1 MADEGKEQDSKKQT
15 EDNKDKELIVS
26 IKKIAEQ
33 SKTTGVT
40 EGSYDNIID
49 AKYEDDT
56 SEVCDIL
63 NGYKW
68 TIDTFKD
75 SSAIPYCY
83 LIEYR
88 QKHNSIITNLV
99 NSLTSAASSLNS
111 EGNSAAFEKVA
122 DNIKQLGQVVA
133 TAALGELSSE
143 TKEQLVKMGG
153 YVTDGAVATA
163 KTVANATEKVME
175 TDAGQAVAQGGQA
188 LGEFAS
194 GLMSAI
200 VAAWGHISKDV
211 KIVNGLTDQTP
222 NSDYLNPYR
231 LLYWLEATNKKYVFP
246 IVGELPKHKL
256 SNAFGDSNGDFS
268 VFSANSWINSISN
281 FAAEVPSAVRDIV
294 ELAGA
299 NGGKFSG
306 TFVEK
311 AKFFQYPQDT
321 EEYTIQFPLINT
333 VRNNKGEPEWMKNY
347 RFIMLFM
354 LRNMIFRKNNAE
366 YYPPLFYDLYI
377 PGVIRQPFCYVQN
390 VDIQPFGMT
399 RMKSYNKQF
408 IGKNMKV
415 NVPVPEMW
423 LLTIKLKSLVPT
435 SANMVLSGMLDM
447 NIQGSKR

>member
-1 MADEGKEQDSKKQT
+1 MADESKGQDSKNQQK
-15 EDNKDKELIVS
+15 KDKELIKS
-26 IKKIAEQ
+26 IGDIAEK
-33 SKTTGVT
+33 SSVTNTT
-40 EGSYDNIID
+40 EGSYDSIIG

-56 SEVCDIL
+56 SKVCDIL

-75 SSAIPYCY
+75 SSTIPYCY

-99 NSLTSAASSLNS
+99 NSLTSAASSLGS
-111 EGNSAAFEKVA
+111 EKNRAAFENAA
-122 DNIKQLGQVVA
+122 DIIKQLGQVVA

-153 YVTDGAVATA
+153 QVNDVASAAAENVT
-163 KTVANATEKVME
+163 NATEKVMG
-175 TDAGQAVAQGGQA
+175 TDAGKAVTKGGKA

-200 VAAWGHISKDV
+200 VAAWKNVSEHV
-211 KIVNGLTDQTP
+211 KIENGLTSDQAK
-222 NSDYLNPYR
+222 NSDYLKPYS
-231 LLYWLEATNKKYVFP
+231 LLYWLEATDKKYVFP

-256 SNAFGDSNGDFS
+256 SNAFGDNNGDFS

-281 FAAEVPSAVRDIV
+281 FASEVPSAVRDIV

-333 VRNNKGEPEWMKNY
+333 VRNNKSEPEWMKNY

-390 VDIQPFGMT
+390 VDVQPFGMT

-408 IGKNMKV
+408 IGKNVKV